1 MENLVL
7 LTGTIYGKVRK
18 VKNKTLDQK
27 VRYVLEHSPETRNSD
42 ITLTTHIWWY
52 FHKDSIIEL
61 NGQWY
66 VSIKDLHDLP
76 REDNVKR
83 IRARIQNDEK
93 LFLPTDEKV
102 IQKRSKMQSKWRKD
116 LGYGSIYDYINQ

>member
-1 MENLVL
+1 M
-7 LTGTIYGKVRK
+7 KS
-18 VKNKTLDQK
+18 KTLEKK

-42 ITLTTHIWWY
+42 ITLTTHIWWH

-66 VSIKDLHDLP
+66 VNIKDLHDLP